1 MNDGFR
7 DREVYFRWGFQ
18 ASPLRSGNRDLK
30 DMTQQVTQTPGEMA
44 EGIVSVRNKV
54 VNKRVYQG
62 GQ

>member
-1 MNDGFR
+1 MGFL
-7 DREVYFRWGFQ
+7 GKP
-18 ASPLRSGNRDLK
+18 SPKWQHRNRDLK
-30 DMTQQVTQTPGEMA
+30 DMTQQVTRTPGEMA